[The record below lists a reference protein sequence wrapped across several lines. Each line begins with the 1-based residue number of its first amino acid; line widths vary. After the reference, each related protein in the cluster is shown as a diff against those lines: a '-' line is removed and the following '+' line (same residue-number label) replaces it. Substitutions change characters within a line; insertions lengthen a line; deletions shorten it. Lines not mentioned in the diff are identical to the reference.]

1 VPVENLRLF
10 SNAMT
15 AWTRGRRLLRGW
27 RPAWSVVWWPVVVV
41 LVVAVLTAAVVAVG
55 GMSDGVAV
63 PEEAGEGSPLAR
75 ERMRSWST
83 IRGAGVPALLEE
95 GALITSGSAG
105 TNGSKKVG

>member
-1 VPVENLRLF
+1 MVL
-10 SNAMT
+10 
-15 AWTRGRRLLRGW
+15 
-27 RPAWSVVWWPVVVV
+27 VVVV
-41 LVVAVLTAAVVAVG
+41 LVVAVLTAAVVALG

-83 IRGAGVPALLEE
+83 IRGAGVPVLLEE